1 MLQCITV
8 IKMEQFISHSPEQTR
23 AFAERLA
30 QTLEGGNV
38 VAFTGNLGAGKTCF
52 TAGLAKGLG
61 FGGRVTSPTF
71 ALMNEYIGGR
81 LNIYH
86 FDMYRISSWEDL
98 YSSGF
103 FDFRD
108 MGGIVVAE
116 WSENIVGALDDK
128 TIFVDIENIDETTRK
143 ITVTRGKP
151 YENSGN

>member
-1 MLQCITV
+1 
-8 IKMEQFISHSPEQTR
+8 MEQFISHSPEETK
-23 AFAERLA
+23 AFAEEFA
-30 QTLEGGNV
+30 KGLEGGQI

-61 FGGRVTSPTF
+61 FNGRVTSPTF
-71 ALMNEYIGGR
+71 ALMNEYCGGR
-81 LNIYH
+81 LNVYH

-103 FDFRD
+103 FDYAEQ
-108 MGGIVVAE
+108 GGVVVAE
-116 WSENIVGALDDK
+116 WSENIVGALDDS

>member
-1 MLQCITV
+1 
-8 IKMEQFISHSPEQTR
+8 MEQFISHSPEQTR

-30 QTLEGGNV
+30 QTLKSGQV

-52 TAGLAKGLG
+52 TSGLAKGLG

-71 ALMNEYIGGR
+71 ALMNEYLGGR

-103 FDFRD
+103 FDYRD
-108 MGGIVVAE
+108 MGGVVVAE
-116 WSENIVGALDDK
+116 WSENILGALDDD
-128 TIFVDIENIDETTRK
+128 TVFVDIKNINGTTRK

-151 YENSGN
+151 YENSGS